1 MWWIWRKRRISWKDV
16 LKLGKSEQ
24 ISEIK
29 DRLEFFVQ
37 KLDEVNPEHFEL
49 SEIDQLLSILDD
61 LEKKCG
67 EILK

>member
-1 MWWIWRKRRISWKDV
+1 M
-16 LKLGKSEQ
+16 GKSEQ